1 MDLEAVE
8 GATRSAVHRA
18 GAALLAHFRSRNLF
32 VGSGVI
38 EAACRTVIAKCLK
51 QSAMFWTVRGANAII
66 ALRCTR
72 LSREFEDYLASRS
85 KAA

>member
-1 MDLEAVE
+1 M
-8 GATRSAVHRA
+8 RYPS
-18 GAALLAHFRSRNLF
+18 FRSRNFF

-38 EAACRTVIAKCLK
+38 EAACRTVIAKRLK
-51 QSAMFWTVRGANAII
+51 QSGMFWTVRGANAII

-72 LSREFEDYLASRS
+72 LSRRFEDYWASRS